1 MTGKMK
7 TRNPKNLSRRK
18 FIGTVGTATA
28 AFTIV
33 PRHVLARSGQKAPSD
48 LINVA
53 GIGFGSQGAS
63 DLSNILDP
71 EVQVSPPPRTR
82 TGQPLSKAEIARRE
96 AERAARMAQRQQQ
109 QGSRGGQPQ
118 NRRQA
123 APQQQREPRKLANI
137 YALCDVDSEYAG
149 YVFARY
155 PRAKAYS
162 DWREMLEKE
171 PSIDAVL
178 IATSDVNHAPIAA
191 AFMREK
197 KHVFVEKP
205 MAKTVFECR
214 KLAELAKEYDVVTQM
229 GNQGHASEGTRRVV
243 EWVRAGVIGNV
254 REVNMWTD
262 RPMGYWPQGDIQR
275 PAGVKVPK
283 HLNFEVWLGP
293 APEKPYNPETTHF
306 VWRGLWD
313 YGTGAMG
320 DMGAH
325 IYDAPLWALNLDHP
339 TRIQATSTPYNS
351 EYLPLAQTVTY
362 DFAERYTPGI
372 GYMPPV
378 KVTWCDGGLLPAR
391 PDNLEDGRRVGTIF
405 HGDKGV
411 IMGGNG
417 AMPTLVPADPDFKG
431 PDPWLERTG
440 DIYEDWI
447 DSILKGK
454 KSSNDFSWAAKVT
467 EIMLLTNIA
476 ILTQRFNTTLEY
488 DAKNMKITNLPEANN
503 YFHYEYR
510 KGWTL

>member
-1 MTGKMK
+1 MMK

-18 FIGTVGTATA
+18 FLGTVGTATA

-33 PRHVLARSGQKAPSD
+33 PRHVIAGSGRKAPSD

-53 GIGFGSQGAS
+53 GIGIGAQGAG
-63 DLSNILDP
+63 DLSNICDP
-71 EVQVSPPPRTR
+71 EVQVDRPQRTR
-82 TGQPLSKAEIARRE
+82 TGQPYSKAELARQE
-96 AERAARMAQRQQQ
+96 AERAARMAQMKRQQGA
-109 QGSRGGQPQ
+109 QGGSGQ
-118 NRRQA
+118 NRFPAGAQGAR
-123 APQQQREPRKLANI
+123 PQREPKKLANI
-137 YALCDVDSEYAG
+137 YALCDVDSDYAG

-155 PRAKAYS
+155 PRAKVYS

-178 IATSDVNHAPIAA
+178 IATTDHNHAPIAA
-191 AFMREK
+191 AYMREK
-197 KHVFVEKP
+197 KHVYVEKP
-205 MAKTVFECR
+205 MAKTIYECR
-214 KLAELAKEYDVVTQM
+214 KLAELAKEYDVVSQM

-243 EWVRAGVIGNV
+243 EWIRAGVVGPV
-254 REVNMWTD
+254 REVHMWTD
-262 RPMGYWPQGDIQR
+262 RPLGYWTQGDVQR
-275 PAGVKVPK
+275 PGGVKVPK
-283 HLNFEVWLGP
+283 NLNYDVWLGP

-325 IYDAPLWALNLDHP
+325 IYDAPLWALNLDFP

-362 DFAERYTPGI
+362 DFAERFTPGI

-391 PDNLEDGRRVGTIF
+391 PDKLEDGRRVGTIF
-405 HGDKGV
+405 YGDKGV
-411 IMGGNG
+411 MMGGN
-417 AMPTLVPADPDFKG
+417 AIMPSLVPGDPDFKG
-431 PDPWLERTG
+431 PDPWLERTA
-440 DIYEDWI
+440 DNYEDWI
-447 DSILKGK
+447 TAIMNGK
-454 KSSNDFSWAAKVT
+454 KSANDFSWAAKVT

-476 ILTQRFNTTLEY
+476 IMTQRFNTTLEY

-503 YFHYEYR
+503 FFHYEYR

>member
-1 MTGKMK
+1 MMK
-7 TRNPKNLSRRK
+7 TRNPKNLSRRT
-18 FIGTVGTATA
+18 FLGTVGTATA
-28 AFTIV
+28 ALTIV
-33 PRHVLARSGQKAPSD
+33 PRHVIAGSGQKAPSD
-48 LINVA
+48 MVNVA
-53 GIGFGSQGAS
+53 GIGIGAQGSGN
-63 DLSNILDP
+63 LSNICDP
-71 EVQVSPPPRTR
+71 EVQVNRPPRTR
-82 TGQPLSKAEIARRE
+82 TGQPYSKAELARQE
-96 AERAARMAQRQQQ
+96 AERAARMAQMQGQ
-109 QGSRGGQPQ
+109 QGAAARPP
-118 NRRQA
+118 QA
-123 APQQQREPRKLANI
+123 ARPQREPRKLANI

-155 PRAKAYS
+155 PKAKVYS

-171 PSIDAVL
+171 PSIDAVM
-178 IATSDVNHAPIAA
+178 IATTDHNHAPIAA

-197 KHVFVEKP
+197 KHVYVEKP
-205 MAKTVFECR
+205 MAKTVYECR

-243 EWVRAGVIGNV
+243 EWVRAGVVGNV
-254 REVNMWTD
+254 REVHMWTD
-262 RPMGYWPQGDIQR
+262 RPVSYWPQGDIQR

-283 HLNFEVWLGP
+283 NLNWDVWLGP
-293 APEKPYNPETTHF
+293 APEKPYNPEICHF

-325 IYDAPLWALNLDHP
+325 IYDAPLWALNLEYP

-362 DFAERYTPGI
+362 DFPERFTPGI

-378 KVTWCDGGLLPAR
+378 KVKWCDGGLLPPR
-391 PDNLEDGRRVGTIF
+391 PDKLEDGRRVGTVF
-405 HGDKGV
+405 YGDKG
-411 IMGGNG
+411 IMMGGNA
-417 AMPTLVPADPDFKG
+417 AMPTLVPADADFKG

-440 DIYEDWI
+440 DIFEDWI
-447 DSILKGK
+447 GSIQKGK
-454 KSSNDFSWAAKVT
+454 KSSNDFSWASKVT

-476 ILTQRFNTTLEY
+476 IMTQRFNKTLEY
-488 DAKNMKITNLPEANN
+488 DAKNMKITNLPEANE

>member
-1 MTGKMK
+1 MMK
-7 TRNPKNLSRRK
+7 SSKSKNLSRRK

-33 PRHVLARSGQKAPSD
+33 PRHVIAGSGQKAPSD

-53 GIGFGSQGAS
+53 GIGVGAQGAG
-63 DLSNILDP
+63 DISNICDP
-71 EVQVSPPPRTR
+71 EVQVNRPQRTI
-82 TGQPLSKAEIARRE
+82 TGQPYSKAELARME
-96 AERAARMAQRQQQ
+96 AERAARMAQMQQQ
-109 QGSRGGQPQ
+109 QGAPPQAGRVPQQFPGGQPQ
-118 NRRQA
+118 RK
-123 APQQQREPRKLANI
+123 PRKLANI
-137 YALCDVDSEYAG
+137 YALCDVDSVYAG

-155 PRAKAYS
+155 PKAKVYS
-162 DWREMLEKE
+162 DWREMLDKE

-178 IATSDVNHAPIAA
+178 IATTDHNHAPIAA
-191 AFMREK
+191 AFMRQK

-205 MAKTVFECR
+205 MAKTVYECR
-214 KLAELAKEYDVVTQM
+214 KLAELAKEYDIVSQM

-243 EWVRAGVIGNV
+243 EWVRSGVIGNV
-254 REVNMWTD
+254 REVHMFTD
-262 RPMGYWPQGDIQR
+262 RPIGFWPQGDIKR

-283 HLNFEVWLGP
+283 NLNWDVWLGP
-293 APEKPYNPETTHF
+293 APEKPYNPDICHF

-325 IYDAPLWALNLDHP
+325 IYDAPLWALNLEYP
-339 TRIQATSTPYNS
+339 TKIQATSTPYNS

-362 DFAERYTPGI
+362 EFPERFSPET

-378 KVTWCDGGLLPAR
+378 KVKWCDGGLLPER
-391 PDNLEDGRRVGTIF
+391 PEKLEPGRRVGTVF
-405 HGDKGV
+405 YGDKG
-411 IMGGNG
+411 IMMGGSG

-431 PDPWLERTG
+431 PEPWLERTG

-447 DSILKGK
+447 GAIMNGK

-467 EIMLLTNIA
+467 KVMLLTNIA
-476 ILTQRFNTTLEY
+476 ILTQKSHTTLEY
-488 DAKNMKITNLPEANN
+488 DGKNMKVTNLPEANN